1 MKKFGYF
8 LKSLLPFIIFE
19 LLQYGVTFGLMI
31 GLGVLHFMQSS
42 DGSSVYEY
50 ISSLTA
56 DTNFTQ
62 LVSVV
67 FAVIII
73 FVFGIW
79 YRRVFVRPMKGRQRK
94 YWTGIS
100 FQTLVSLI
108 FLAFGLQ
115 YLAQLVTGI
124 VSELRPDWMS
134 TYEAILESA
143 GYSSVTILLLAY
155 ALILAPIGE
164 ELTFRG
170 LTYRF
175 ARRALPFWTANILQA
190 LLFGIM
196 HANMIQGIYAFAVG
210 LILGWVCRVGHS
222 IKYSV
227 ILHILFNILGTLF
240 YSFFTMT
247 EAISETAAYGI
258 GILLLIFGMLIY
270 RWEHGRKN
278 RKRSRTGRKRRRQ
291 N

>member
-67 FAVIII
+67 FAVIVI

-175 ARRALPFWTANILQA
+175 ARRALPFWAANILQA

-240 YSFFTMT
+240 YSLFTMT
-247 EAISETAAYGI
+247 EAINETAAYGI

-270 RWEHGRKN
+270 RWEHNRKN
-278 RKRSRTGRKRRRQ
+278 RKRSRTGRKKRRQ